1 MKLSVAKPDSNLIF
15 IDIDEEAKIEDLK
28 ILIEV
33 ETATAIA
40 DQVLMFQGRFLRDSV
55 FLLEAGLLEGDV
67 ISLSIK
73 DPSITAQAYAL
84 LQQSRSNSNLLSQL
98 IRLNPPL
105 ADAVRKQ
112 DLQFIEEILMG
123 TAQVHRKKLEEQTQ
137 QVKLMNS
144 DPFDMQAQ
152 MEIERR
158 IQQENI
164 DKNYEFAHEFMP
176 EVFASVYMLYIPC
189 KVNKI
194 PLQAFVDSGA
204 QSTIM
209 SKKCAER
216 VGIMRLI
223 DKRFQGEARGV
234 GVGKIIGRIHAA
246 NLEIGG
252 KFFMCSFTILETSDI
267 DMLFGLDMLKR
278 HQCSVNLHLN
288 ALTLNAGEIVVP
300 FLSEADI
307 NSQMHTHMKTLQSP
321 KLVSQPPSQS
331 VQPQSQPVLR
341 SPVPSTV
348 PPSQG
353 IQRTATSQSIQQ
365 LTSLGFSQRESEEAL
380 KITHG
385 NVELAASLLFQQRGG
400 F

>member
-1 MKLSVAKPDSNLIF
+1 
-15 IDIDEEAKIEDLK
+15 
-28 ILIEV
+28 
-33 ETATAIA
+33 
-40 DQVLMFQGRFLRDSV
+40 MFQGKLLRDSL

-84 LQQSRSNSNLLSQL
+84 LQQSRSNPNLLSQL
-98 IRLNPPL
+98 VRINPPL
-105 ADAVRKQ
+105 AEAVRRQ
-112 DLQFIEEILMG
+112 DLQFIEEILM
-123 TAQVHRKKLEEQTQ
+123 TSAQVQRKRLEEYTQ

-158 IQQENI
+158 IQQENV
-164 DKNYEFAHEFMP
+164 DKNYEFANEFMP

-189 KVNKI
+189 KVNNI
-194 PLQAFVDSGA
+194 PIQAFVDSGA

-209 SKKCAER
+209 SKECAER

-223 DKRFQGEARGV
+223 DRRFQGEARGV

-252 KFFMCSFTILETSDI
+252 KIFMCSFTILETSDI

-278 HQCSVNLHLN
+278 HQCSIDLHLN
-288 ALTLNAGEIVVP
+288 ALTLNAGEIIVP
-300 FLSEADI
+300 FLSEAEID
-307 NSQMHTHMKTLQSP
+307 SKMHTNLKALQSP
-321 KLVSQPPSQS
+321 KPVSQPIQPPSQS
-331 VQPQSQPVLR
+331 VQR
-341 SPVPSTV
+341 SAVPSV
-348 PPSQG
+348 QVVNP
-353 IQRTATSQSIQQ
+353 QSIQN
-365 LTSLGFSQRESEEAL
+365 LMNLGFSQRESEEAL
-380 KITHG
+380 KMTQG